1 MATGFPSSLSL
12 DGRGRGRPLPPLV
25 WVPSLLV
32 AAAVLLPVV
41 YLLVRAAGADEGIWS
56 LLFRAR
62 TLRVLLNTLT
72 LAVAVT
78 AGTVVLALPLAWLTV
93 RTDLPGARL
102 WSALTALPLV
112 VPSYIG
118 GLVIATAFGPAG
130 MVQRLLEA
138 LGGITR
144 MPDIY
149 GFPGAWLT
157 LTLFTYPYVLL
168 SVRAG
173 LRGLDH
179 SLEES
184 SRSLGEGAWVTF
196 RRVTLPLLRPWIR
209 AGALLVALYVLSD
222 FGAVSMMQFESFTTV
237 IYLQYQGSFNRSYAA
252 VLSLVL
258 VALATL
264 ILLAEDRDGRSR
276 YHRLGAGAG
285 KPPRPIS
292 LGLWKAPAVAF
303 CALVTALGVVLPGGV
318 IGYWL
323 VVGLRHGEPLVVA
336 LGPAVHSLY
345 AAALGAGATLLAAL
359 PVAVLSVRYARPL
372 ARVATRLI
380 YAAYALPGLVIAL
393 SLVFFAARYVPALYQ
408 TMGLLVFAYVIHF
421 LPQAVGPLRS
431 ALLQVSP
438 SQEEAA
444 QALGRTPREVLW
456 TVTLPLVRPG
466 AIAGAAL
473 VFLTCMKELPA
484 TLLLSP
490 TGFETLATRIWS
502 TATEGFFTRA
512 APPALILLALSSL
525 SMWLLL
531 AQEQRR
537 MEEQRTEA

>member
-1 MATGFPSSLSL
+1 MATGLPSSLVI
-12 DGRGRGRPLPPLV
+12 DGRGQRRPLPPLV
-25 WVPSLLV
+25 WVPSLLI
-32 AAAVLLPVV
+32 AGAVLLPVA

-62 TLRVLLNTLT
+62 TLRVLLNTLA
-72 LAVAVT
+72 LSAAVT
-78 AGTVVLALPLAWLTV
+78 AGTIVLALPLAWLTV

-102 WSALTALPLV
+102 WSVLTALPLV

-118 GLVIATAFGPAG
+118 GLVIATVFGPAG
-130 MVQRLLEA
+130 MLQRLLEA
-138 LGGITR
+138 LGGIGR

-173 LRGLDH
+173 LRGLDP

-184 SRSLGEGAWVTF
+184 SRSLGEGVWTTF
-196 RRVTLPLLRPWIR
+196 RRVTLPLLRPWIG
-209 AGALLVALYVLSD
+209 AGALLVVLYVLSD
-222 FGAVSMMQFESFTTV
+222 FGAVSMMQFESFTTA
-237 IYLQYQGSFNRSYAA
+237 IYLQYRGSLNRNYAA

-258 VALATL
+258 VALATI
-264 ILLAEDRDGRSR
+264 ILLTGDRNGRSR

-285 KPPRPIS
+285 KLPRRVS
-292 LGLWKAPAVAF
+292 LGRWKIPAVGF

-323 VVGLRHGEPLVVA
+323 VVGLLHGEPLVVA
-336 LGPAVHSLY
+336 LGPAINSLY
-345 AAALGAGATLLAAL
+345 VSALGAGATLLAAL
-359 PVAVLSVRYARPL
+359 PLAILAARYAGPL
-372 ARVATRLI
+372 PNVAMRLT
-380 YAAYALPGLVIAL
+380 YATYALPGLVIAL
-393 SLVFFAARYVPALYQ
+393 SLVYFAARYTPALYQ
-408 TMGLLVFAYVIHF
+408 TVGLLVFAYAVHF

-438 SQEEAA
+438 SHEEAA
-444 QALGRTPREVLW
+444 QTLGRTPRAVLW

-466 AIAGAAL
+466 AIAAAAL
-473 VFLTCMKELPA
+473 VFLTSMKELPA

-502 TATEGFFTRA
+502 TATEGFFARA
-512 APPALILLALSSL
+512 APPSLILLALSSF

-531 AQEQRR
+531 TQEEPR
-537 MEEQRTEA
+537 MASTS